1 MDKSRGH
8 TLITN
13 EIKLRWWA
21 LPAQKQERQPDVK
34 RTIAFNAA
42 SYNVG
47 DSVVITVTDP
57 AVNTNANLTDS
68 VGVRV
73 LGTQDPTTGAEIKAK
88 ETGPNT
94 GIFKSTTEIKIT
106 SGSKATVDGTTID
119 LPQGVIIA
127 SYIYSPGGDQI
138 TTQANITMPK
148 ATLIVI
154 IDVNNIVLA

>member
-1 MDKSRGH
+1 MS
-8 TLITN
+8 
-13 EIKLRWWA
+13 
-21 LPAQKQERQPDVK
+21 
-34 RTIAFNAA
+34 
-42 SYNVG
+42 
-47 DSVVITVTDP
+47 
-57 AVNTNANLTDS
+57 
-68 VGVRV
+68 VRV
-73 LGTQDPTTGAEIKAK
+73 LGTQDPTTGAEIKAE

-154 IDVNNIVLA
+154 IDVNNIALMA